1 MDRIT
6 FLISPFC
13 RIDDWLAG
21 QRVRRRGPAP
31 LLYDSEVLTIEVAGA
46 FFGLD
51 TDEGIVAHF
60 RRAYPHLFPR
70 LAQVD
75 RTTFVRQAANLW
87 KVKEALWQHL
97 LTGIDHD
104 PALSLIDSCPIPV
117 CRFAR
122 VPHSRRL
129 REVSAYGKDDAAQQ
143 VYYGMRLH
151 ARLCWPGVIVAFA
164 LTPADAGDLPVATD
178 ALLPGVGGWVL
189 ADRNYASAW
198 QQAQWQGRGLHILA
212 PPKHRSRERR
222 AWPRALVHKRR
233 RIETVFSQLV
243 MRYQVKRV
251 WAHDLWHLA
260 SRWLRCVV
268 SHTFAILC
276 CQQAGLPPLQFDRL
290 LTD

>member
-1 MDRIT
+1 MDRTT
-6 FLISPFC
+6 FLTILFC
-13 RIDDWLAG
+13 LIDDWLNDR
-21 QRVRRRGPAP
+21 RVRQRGPAP
-31 LLYDSEVLTIEVAGA
+31 LLHDSEVLTIEIAGA

-51 TDEGIVAHF
+51 TDAGIVAHF
-60 RRAYPHLFPR
+60 RRTYPHLFPR
-70 LAQVD
+70 LLQVD

-87 KVKEALWQHL
+87 QVKEALWQYL
-97 LTGIDHD
+97 LTRIDHD

-129 REVSAYGKDDAAQQ
+129 REYSAYGKDEAAQQ

-178 ALLPGVGGWVL
+178 ALLPGIGGWVL
-189 ADRNYASAW
+189 ADRNYANTW
-198 QQAQWQGRGLHILA
+198 QQAQWRERGLDVLA

-222 AWPRALVHKRR
+222 PWPRALIHKRR

-243 MRYQVKRV
+243 GRYHVKRV

-260 SRWLRCVV
+260 SRWLRCVL
-268 SHTFAILC
+268 SHTCAILL
-276 CQQAGLPPLQFDRL
+276 CQQVGLPPLQFDRL